1 MNESTLIYH
10 FLKMEQTLNTEL
22 NEVYSTTS
30 SPNLELQCQ
39 LAFPKYGTNTYPMND
54 AAVNK
59 CHFLITFALR

>member
-1 MNESTLIYH
+1 
-10 FLKMEQTLNTEL
+10 MEQTLNTEL

-54 AAVNK
+54 AAVK
-59 CHFLITFALR
+59 KYHFLNNLFRRVKLFNE